1 MLRGLFTAAT
11 GMIGQQLNVDQIANN
26 IANVNTPGFKKM
38 RIDFED
44 LLYQTLRP
52 AGATVAT
59 GVRVP
64 TGIQVGHGSRPIATR
79 GLFTPGSLI
88 NTGNQLDLAI
98 LGDGFFRVLRPD
110 GRTAYTRDGS
120 FALDDTG
127 QLVTSHGY
135 TLDPTIVI
143 PDDTLDVSVGLDGTV
158 NVTTAGQ
165 EGSQNVGQ
173 ILLTRFVNPAGLKR
187 VGSNLFVE
195 TDSSGAAIDG
205 NPGDQG
211 LGEIAQNLLEASNV
225 QVVEEMVNLIVA
237 QRAYEV
243 NSRVIQT
250 SDEMLQQANTLK
262 R

>member
-26 IANVNTPGFKKM
+26 LANVNTPGFKKM
-38 RIDFED
+38 RVDFED
-44 LLYQTLRP
+44 LIYQTMRP

-59 GVRVP
+59 GIRVP
-64 TGIQVGHGSRPIATR
+64 TGIQVGHGTRPVATR
-79 GLFTPGSLI
+79 GIFTVGAFL

-98 LGDGFFRVLRPD
+98 EGEGFFRVLMPD
-110 GRTAYTRDGS
+110 GTVAYTRDGS
-120 FALDDTG
+120 FAIDDTG
-127 QLVTSHGY
+127 QIVTSSGY
-135 TLDPTIVI
+135 TLDPSVVI
-143 PDDTLDVSVGLDGTV
+143 PPDTLEIAVGLDGTV
-158 NVTTAGQ
+158 NVTTANQTGA
-165 EGSQNVGQ
+165 QNVGQ
-173 ILLTRFVNPAGLKR
+173 ILLTRFVNPAGLHR
-187 VGSNLFVE
+187 IGANLFRE
-195 TDSSGAAIDG
+195 TDASGAPIDG

-211 LGEIAQNLLEASNV
+211 IGNIAQGLLEASNV

-243 NSRVIQT
+243 NSKVIQT

>member
-173 ILLTRFVNPAGLKR
+173 ILLTRFVNPAGRSGMRHRARHPTEMKFT
-187 VGSNLFVE
+187 G
-195 TDSSGAAIDG
+195 TDIGHRRRWHCTHQWYASQSGTVH
-205 NPGDQG
+205 G
-211 LGEIAQNLLEASNV
+211 LARTPWPFI
-225 QVVEEMVNLIVA
+225 
-237 QRAYEV
+237 RAR
-243 NSRVIQT
+243 SPCTPFR
-250 SDEMLQQANTLK
+250 
-262 R
+262 